1 MILRASCG
9 INYAEFIDF
18 LDVIAMRRIRTFTEN
33 TSDSITAE
41 KQNEQN
47 SSVVKTELESL
58 VFKDWQK
65 AMDNLEGHEG
75 RTFKDY
81 CRYDLEK
88 IKECLV
94 SIQDD
99 QTFGELES
107 EDLQLRLGKLL
118 HSVDAA
124 LETD

>member
-18 LDVIAMRRIRTFTEN
+18 LDVIAMRRIRTFT
-33 TSDSITAE
+33 DSITAE
-41 KQNEQN
+41 KQNEQK

-65 AMDNLEGHEG
+65 AMDNLEGQEG

-94 SIQDD
+94 NIQDD

-118 HSVDAA
+118 HGVDAA
-124 LETD
+124 LEKD